1 MLNLE
6 RWGED
11 EHGPCAKDDTQ
22 YSEKG
27 TIFFFYYFFGKE
39 VKNVAASVVTSEQR
53 SVQHPADV
61 VDPPPCSRAQM
72 LQGAEHQ

>member
-1 MLNLE
+1 MAPARRMTLNTLRKE
-6 RWGED
+6 R
-11 EHGPCAKDDTQ
+11 
-22 YSEKG
+22 
-27 TIFFFYYFFGKE
+27 FFFYFFYFFGKE